1 MSHPHIV
8 SLTACTDAALA
19 GGKAVG
25 LHRLIREGFPVPSG
39 VCLTTAA
46 YRDRLQAIGF
56 DAARRWQ
63 QALAATE
70 SDRDRLLSDCRQVI
84 LSSTIDDS
92 ILRALGNEPAR
103 WAVRSSATDED
114 AADATFAG
122 LYVTSLNVSAD
133 GVAAA
138 ILDCWASIWTAAV
151 VAYHGR
157 LRRLQ
162 PPAMAVILQPMLVP
176 QAAGVA
182 WSRHPV
188 TDRSDVVVINAVQG
202 LAEPLV
208 SGQAIPDQFVV
219 QTGGAAQI
227 VERSPAD
234 AARSRAV
241 LADAEAVLLAEQTR
255 AIERKF
261 GYPVDIEWALADGA
275 LWFLQAR
282 AVLSRPAGATLT
294 ESVCVWSRANFK
306 ETLPEVPSPLGLS
319 FLHEFMERAILTHY
333 RTLGC
338 CVPHGVSVVRVI
350 RGRPYINV
358 SLFQHFMAQLGGD
371 PDSITDQMGGKPHPL
386 PVRPKRLAWWRLLR
400 AGLWMEWQI
409 RRAAGFAPDWFAEMK
424 RMADESLRPDLRDLT
439 PAQLFAR
446 LDRLGERLYAGDL
459 TFATV
464 GGVSQGLYLMHALLE
479 RRLGREWRAL
489 MNASVQGE
497 SHAIS
502 ARQIQWLMELAQD
515 AAQEPQARSFLLAD
529 PWRPES
535 FRAALACTRFLA
547 RFDEYLA
554 EYGHRGVGESDIMA
568 PRFAEMLEYPLG
580 IVREYVRSP
589 PARSVAEMTQAREEA
604 RADALRRI
612 RAAFGWR
619 VHEWLFFRWG
629 HRRLA
634 RYFALREANRHALM
648 HFSTATRRMGL
659 LLAGQLTAQGLLAAP
674 DDCFFLTSDEL
685 RELAQGAKRDWLA
698 LVRARRTERA
708 RHETMTVPDTV
719 IGTAGLEAAAGSSGP
734 VLTGMAISAG
744 VVEGPVRVL
753 RTPADRSKVRT
764 GDILIVSVIDPG
776 LAPLFGMIGGLVGE
790 MGGTLSHGAI
800 IAREYGLPTIA
811 NVPGVTR
818 GLNDGERVR
827 LDASRG
833 EISRLD
839 L

>member
-1 MSHPHIV
+1 MSHPYIV
-8 SLTACTDAALA
+8 PLTACADAALV

-25 LHRLIREGFPVPSG
+25 LQRLIREGLPVPSG
-39 VCLTTAA
+39 FCLTTAA

-56 DAARRWQ
+56 DATRRWR
-63 QALAATE
+63 QARAATG
-70 SDRDRLLSDCRQVI
+70 SDRDRLLSDCRQAI
-84 LSSTIDDS
+84 LSCTIDQA
-92 ILRALGNEPAR
+92 ILRALGDEPAR
-103 WAVRSSATDED
+103 RAVRSSATDED

-122 LYVTSLNVSAD
+122 LYATVLDVPAD
-133 GVAAA
+133 EITAA
-138 ILDCWASIWTAAV
+138 ILHCWASIWTPAV
-151 VAYHGR
+151 AAYHER

-162 PPAMAVILQPMLVP
+162 PPMMAVILQPMLAP

-182 WSRHPV
+182 YSRHPV
-188 TDRSDVVVINAVQG
+188 TGRSDVVVINAVRG

-208 SGQAIPDQFVV
+208 SGQAIPDQLVV
-219 QTGGAAQI
+219 QTGGAPAI
-227 VERSPAD
+227 VERSLAD
-234 AARSRAV
+234 GERTHSV
-241 LADAEAVLLAEQTR
+241 LADTDALRLAEQTR
-255 AIERKF
+255 AIEGKL
-261 GYPVDIEWALADGA
+261 GHPVDIEWALAGGA

-282 AVLSRPAGATLT
+282 AIPQGRAARLT
-294 ESVCVWSRANFK
+294 EAVCVWSRANFK

-338 CVPHGVSVVRVI
+338 SVPPGVSVVRVI

-358 SLFQHFMAQLGGD
+358 SLFQHFMAQLGGN
-371 PDSITDQMGGKPHPL
+371 PDSITDQMGGEPHPL

-409 RRAAGFAPDWFAEMK
+409 RRAARLAPGWFTEMK

-439 PAQLFAR
+439 PAQLVAR

-464 GGVSQGLYLMHALLE
+464 GGVSQGLYLMQALLV
-479 RRLGREWRAL
+479 RRLGRDWRAL

-502 ARQIQWLMELAQD
+502 ARQIQWLMELAQE
-515 AAQEPQARSFLLAD
+515 AAREPRARSFLLAD

-535 FRAALACTRFLA
+535 FRAALAGTRFLA
-547 RFDEYLA
+547 RFDEYLS
-554 EYGHRGVGESDIMA
+554 EYGHRAVGESDVMA
-568 PRFAEMLEYPLG
+568 PRFAEMPHYPLG
-580 IVREYVRSP
+580 IVREYVKFP
-589 PARSVAEMTQAREEA
+589 PARSVAEMTRAREEA
-604 RADALRRI
+604 RAGALRRI

-619 VHEWLFFRWG
+619 LHEWWLFGWG
-629 HRRLA
+629 RRRLA

-648 HFSTATRRMGL
+648 HFSAATRRMGL
-659 LLAGQLTAQGLLAAP
+659 LMAGQLTAQGLLAAP

-685 RELAQGAKRDWLA
+685 RELARGAKRDWPA

-708 RHETMTVPDTV
+708 RHETMTVPDLV
-719 IGTAGLEAAAGSSGP
+719 IGTAGLEAAVGSSGS
-734 VLTGMAISAG
+734 VLTGMAIGAG
-744 VVEGPVRVL
+744 VVEGPVRLL
-753 RTPADRSKVRT
+753 RAPADREKVRT
-764 GDILIVSVIDPG
+764 GDILVVPVIDPG
-776 LAPLFGMIGGLVGE
+776 LAPLFGLIGGLVGE

-818 GLNDGERVR
+818 CLKDGERVR
-827 LDASRG
+827 LDATRG

-839 L
+839 P